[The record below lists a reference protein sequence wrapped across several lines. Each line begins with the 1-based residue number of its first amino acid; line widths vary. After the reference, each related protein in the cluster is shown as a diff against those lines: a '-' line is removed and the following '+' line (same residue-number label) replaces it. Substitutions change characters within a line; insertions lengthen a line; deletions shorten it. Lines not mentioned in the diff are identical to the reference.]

1 MLLDWDLCQSGKKKA
16 SLQQRGCYSGRI
28 SRRIGAMNTYAII
41 LFALIIGSC
50 EAFSTRPSITT
61 HLINRKNYIQ
71 MMKSPIN
78 SEHDTPIILN
88 KLKRLPAVICTA
100 LLLGLSPFNQPADA
114 AQRSGGRVSGS
125 SSFRS
130 SSRPSSSLRSSNS
143 GYSGGYRSSTIMPV
157 MPMYGGFGYGYGL
170 SPFGFMPVNP
180 SVLLIGAL
188 AYVAFQVL
196 SNRITGADF
205 SGYDDGESGSLGS
218 GATVLKLQVGLD
230 ADWGERGSIM
240 EVLSNL
246 AAKNNGMSNRSQIA
260 QLLSDASLALLRKQS
275 DWHSAAYEG
284 QVFSNNV
291 KSAEPLFQSIAIKE
305 RAKFD
310 EERTSGEIVTLK
322 PNNASTKT
330 QAVVSLVVAMRGK
343 SNGYQ
348 RAVSSLAD
356 VRACLQGLASDS
368 LTDNGENV
376 MAVELLWTPVD
387 RGDTVTSRDLIID
400 YPELIKL

>member
-1 MLLDWDLCQSGKKKA
+1 MKS
-16 SLQQRGCYSGRI
+16 
-28 SRRIGAMNTYAII
+28 YAII
-41 LFALIIGSC
+41 LFALMLGSC
-50 EAFSTRPSITT
+50 EAFSARQSITT
-61 HLINRKNYIQ
+61 HLNHKKNLQ
-71 MMKSPIN
+71 MMKSPMN
-78 SEHDTPIILN
+78 NDNDKPTILH
-88 KLKRLPAVICTA
+88 KLKNLPAVIGTA
-100 LLLGLSPFNQPADA
+100 LILGLSPWNQPADA
-114 AQRSGGRVSGS
+114 VQSGGRVSGS

-143 GYSGGYRSSTIMPV
+143 GYSGGYRSATIMPV
-157 MPMYGGFGYGYGL
+157 MPMYGGFGYGYGFGL
-170 SPFGFMPVNP
+170 SPFSFMPINP
-180 SVLLIGAL
+180 SVLIIGAL

-240 EVLSNL
+240 EILSNL
-246 AAKNNGMSNRSQIA
+246 ASKNNGMSSRVEIA
-260 QLLSDASLALLRKQS
+260 QLLSDTSLALLRKQN

-310 EERTSGEIVTLK
+310 EERTGGEIVTLK
-322 PNNASTKT
+322 PSNAGTKT

-348 RAVSSLAD
+348 RTVSSLAD

-368 LTDNGENV
+368 LTDNGDNV

-387 RGDTVTSRDLIID
+387 RGDTLSPRDLITD